1 MLITKLR
8 SANTVETRQYRKAS
22 KALLVLIPLLG
33 ITYLVLLYG
42 PNEGVGNYIFV
53 VARAFL
59 LSTQVSNQFWI
70 IQMAVTLISIRTEN
84 SEQRD
89 GTKKKWTNGGR
100 EWHLYLA
107 KPFHHF
113 SHQHCAVGCAGEIVS
128 QNASHKTMKSVTS
141 RLRSV
146 NFRHFQPDV
155 ERKTYLFAERTLPL
169 AVIKTFFLSRYSIAF
184 RSQFISGHEQ

>member
-1 MLITKLR
+1 MNWISSHLKCYFLNIFWFILWISILFATNTRAHYPQVLITKLR

-89 GTKKKWTNGGR
+89 GTKKSGQMADESGICIWQNNFTIFHINIVRLVAPVKLYR
-100 EWHLYLA
+100 KMHLTKLWKA
-107 KPFHHF
+107 
-113 SHQHCAVGCAGEIVS
+113 
-128 QNASHKTMKSVTS
+128 
-141 RLRSV
+141 
-146 NFRHFQPDV
+146 
-155 ERKTYLFAERTLPL
+155 
-169 AVIKTFFLSRYSIAF
+169 
-184 RSQFISGHEQ
+184 